1 MYAREAIRQFP
12 DASQEDE
19 QGEGAT
25 EPTQKE
31 GWNMSKCS
39 QFDLETLV
47 SDGVLVP
54 RSVINGAQPWGKIIR
69 MKFRWKSFL

>member
-1 MYAREAIRQFP
+1 MRVKRSVDFQMAPKKANK
-12 DASQEDE
+12 
-19 QGEGAT
+19 GKGAAV
-25 EPTQKE
+25 EPTQE

-69 MKFRWKSFL
+69 MKFRGKSFL